1 MPQINEKE
9 GESNSEYDQPFIPFL
24 VNTLRKIPRYLAYC
38 AVFIVIIVGMS
49 FFVQATATYCYQESA
64 NTSNQTGT
72 DGNCNQ
78 NYTGTYNFLANYMY
92 INYTKPST
100 IINFSSTETLWQV
113 KHGCLTTTNISLSN
127 CSTNTNTI
135 QLRMY
140 SNAGGFPDET
150 APQCYNGSSW
160 INVSTNS
167 TCNGIES
174 SSANDYLKGFDGS
187 WTTGTKYYLAGGGW
201 ITGSGGG
208 MIWEEAIYW
217 KFYDLPTTPTIN
229 KPTSS
234 TVTANNEK
242 LQINYSAS
250 TPDSNL
256 SITGY
261 NITLVDTLGNYV
273 KTINASLTTTN
284 FNWTVN
290 VTSGGSYKVKVNV
303 IDNLSNTNYSLSDT
317 FIIYDT
323 TLNITAKDNYSNG
336 QLYNFTITPSG
347 TNWYNV
353 TGLTTTTGNVSLY
366 TFYDYALLINISSTN
381 YAPTSVTYATN
392 TSYYNYTFMLNPAGA
407 LFVTITNQIS
417 GAVITPSLSNLT
429 LRSSTYNNATSTTNG
444 YYNFT
449 SLGSGDYVLTVKNA
463 NYTTADFY
471 VTMVSNSYQTINARL
486 LPNATNSSIG
496 IYIKSTTYQELP
508 NTTLTIQ
515 RQYLGGSWATTNML
529 TTDENGYVTAQ
540 LQEGEI
546 YRFIIQ
552 SPGYSIKQFDQP
564 VYSALSPYTF
574 LLTSSTEGL
583 YTDYWS
589 GVNYYYYPTNTQL
602 ERGVYNFTLTVYNST
617 KDISWVSVNANGN
630 IVNVTS
636 SPSGGT
642 ASYTADLNN
651 YTGIYPV
658 TYIFYFFDDRAGEYT
673 YLRIP
678 VNYYVNT
685 YNVTQTTI
693 NQTFSDIKDDII
705 SGNPGMGNAW
715 TVIIATFL
723 ILMIMITLIQ
733 ISGQQI
739 LGVIGGVIGTGFF
752 AYLGW
757 INPVY
762 ASITCILIVLMLAFN
777 R

>member
-1 MPQINEKE
+1 MPQQQGME

-24 VNTLRKIPRYLAYC
+24 ISTLRNIPRYLAYC
-38 AVFIVIIVGMS
+38 LVFVIIIVGLS
-49 FFVQATATYCYQESA
+49 FFVNATTNTYCYQESA
-64 NTSNQTGT
+64 NTSNQTGI
-72 DGNCNQ
+72 DGNCGL
-78 NYTGTYNFLANYMY
+78 NYTGIYNFTFPGSTQSWTNPENLIDGNWSSFGVDDTSSTGVPGYLQ
-92 INYTKPST
+92 INYTKPLNSD
-100 IINFSSTETLWQV
+100 NNSKWKLNDFSTEYNLPSECWNYDSTKLVFLV
-113 KHGCLTTTNISLSN
+113 KSFVRTSFPL
-127 CSTNTNTI
+127 
-135 QLRMY
+135 
-140 SNAGGFPDET
+140 NANRTFY
-150 APQCYNGSSW
+150 CYNGSNYNT
-160 INVSTNS
+160 IFQ
-167 TCNGIES
+167 E
-174 SSANDYLKGFDGS
+174 DGS
-187 WTTGTKYYLAGGGW
+187 GSIARIYEEGMNWS
-201 ITGSGGG
+201 ITYNNPSS
-208 MIWEEAIYW
+208 
-217 KFYDLPTTPTIN
+217 PTIN
-229 KPTSS
+229 KPTNTTIS
-234 TVTANNEK
+234 ANNEK

-250 TPDSNL
+250 TPDTGL
-256 SITGY
+256 SITDY

-273 KTINASLTTTN
+273 KTINSSLTGTN

-290 VTSGGSYKVKVNV
+290 VSNGGSYKVRVNV
-303 IDNLSNTNYSLSDT
+303 IDNNSGTNYSLSDT

-323 TLNITAKDNYSNG
+323 TLNITAKDNYSNT
-336 QLYNFTITPSG
+336 QIYNFTITPSG

-353 TGLTTTTGNVSLY
+353 TSLTTTTGNVSLY
-366 TFYDYALLINISSTN
+366 TFYNYSLLINITSNN
-381 YAPTSVTYATN
+381 YAPNSYIHNTN
-392 TSYYNYTFMLNPAGA
+392 TSYYNYTFMLNPAGS
-407 LFVTITNQIS
+407 LFVTITNQINGS
-417 GAVITPSLSNLT
+417 VITGLTNLT

-449 SLGSGDYVLTVKNA
+449 SLGSGDYVLTVKNV
-463 NYTTADFY
+463 NYTTSDFY
-471 VTMVSNSYQTINARL
+471 VTMASNSYQTINARL

-496 IYIKSTTYQELP
+496 IYIKSSTYQELP
-508 NTTLTIQ
+508 NTTITIQ

-552 SPGYSIKQFDQP
+552 SQGYSIKQFDQP
-564 VYSALSPYTF
+564 VYAALSPYTF
-574 LLTSSTEGL
+574 LLTSTTEGL

-602 ERGVYNFTLTVYNST
+602 SRGVYNFTLTVYNST

-642 ASYTADLNN
+642 ASYTDDLSN
-651 YTGIYPV
+651 YTGVYPV
-658 TYIFYFFDDRAGEYT
+658 TYTFYFYDNVAQKYT

-685 YNVTQTTI
+685 YNLSQTTI
-693 NQTFSDIKDDII
+693 NQTLSDIKDDIT
-705 SGNPGMGNAW
+705 SGNSGMGNAW

-723 ILMIMITLIQ
+723 ILVIMITLIQ
-733 ISGQQI
+733 ISGQPI

-752 AYLGW
+752 AYVGW